1 MAETPP
7 DSPIPPNLARAFAEA
22 VGMYGVWDPTNPDE
36 QRLSVN
42 GHPRSIAQV
51 CWLVAHF
58 IDRMPEPVARA
69 LRSHMDDRYSTL
81 KEKLSEN
88 PSYAIGNECLLKLMD
103 DRKADYRE
111 RHQHGY

>member
-1 MAETPP
+1 MAEAPP
-7 DSPIPPNLARAFAEA
+7 DPPIPPNLARAFAEA
-22 VGMYGVWDPTNPDE
+22 VGMYGVWHPTNPDE

-42 GHPRSIAQV
+42 GQPRSIAQV

-88 PSYAIGNECLLKLMD
+88 PSYAIGGECLLKLMD

-111 RHQHGY
+111 RHQHGC